1 MTFYEGQKMEE
12 KLKNVKNSPYEIEV
26 SVSEIKQ
33 SSNFL

>member
-1 MTFYEGQKMEE
+1 MEE

-33 SSNFL
+33 SSNFM